1 MKYPKKPRAKKIREP
16 GAPVGAAEFKA
27 TCLEWLDEMAAGH
40 PGIVITKR
48 GKPVARLVPMTSAPV
63 TSFGILKGLIDP
75 IPDEILLAPTV
86 PDDEWDDE
94 DELYERRQPSV
105 P

>member
-1 MKYPKKPRAKKIREP
+1 MKYPKKSRSKKLREP
-16 GAPVGAAEFKA
+16 GAPIGAAEFKA
-27 TCLEWLDEMAAGH
+27 TCLEWLDEMASGH

-48 GKPVARLVPMTSAPV
+48 GKPVARLVPMHEVRMS
-63 TSFGILKGLIDP
+63 SFGMLKGLIDP

-94 DELYERRQPSV
+94 DELYEGRQP
-105 P
+105 PAP